1 MTAPLRL
8 VTATLRIAKVPSVGD
23 RTVPLTHTTMTRRA
37 SIVNHRHL
45 EDRIILYID
54 GELPSEERVQCE
66 AHLRTCPRCR
76 ERVDALREAWHSDS
90 LLHVTG
96 PTLRLRT
103 RFEAALLGEDS
114 IEPGPTV
121 GTRIALLVRP
131 ALMAVSMAAGI
142 VIGAYLGSG
151 PDGEAA
157 QVEPIP
163 SETGILAFSFAD
175 DLQEISAESVELDYL
190 LPDLDEIGD

>member
-1 MTAPLRL
+1 MTAPLQI
-8 VTATLRIAKVPSVGD
+8 VKVPSVGD
-23 RTVPLTHTTMTRRA
+23 RTVRLSHTTMTRRA
-37 SIVNHRHL
+37 YIVNHRHL

-66 AHLRTCPRCR
+66 AHLRACPRCR

-103 RFEAALLGEDS
+103 RFEAALRGEDS
-114 IEPGPTV
+114 FEPGPTV

-131 ALMAVSMAAGI
+131 ALMAVTMAAG
-142 VIGAYLGSG
+142 VLIGAYLGSG
-151 PDGEAA
+151 PNGESA
-157 QVEPIP
+157 QVEPMP

-175 DLQEISAESVELDYL
+175 DLQEISAETVELDYL